1 MDEIRRL
8 EFQIRELQRELQRQ
22 NSEAARLRQ
31 NLADENLRK
40 LQAYQAEMGTNLD
53 RHDKNVQREY
63 ERLLQEYQR
72 STNEEIQEQQLKMNT
87 EYQKLL
93 VSMQQKEQE
102 WMEKSRQLEALITEL
117 KKNTLEKDQVSA
129 QEADKYMIE
138 AALTYKD
145 IEKKPHEKFFPKRL
159 LNFYNAIREA
169 RTLFK
174 SGLNE
179 AAIAISISAK
189 SGLNRLGYE
198 VDEQYEE
205 WKRQY
210 FIFKNKV
217 GLLHMKL
224 SDELLIWKKFS
235 TNQNSSSLNA
245 EEKNTCLIEV
255 NFWAKGEYGK
265 LSNRLAE
272 FGREISKTESMGID
286 NYLKDENSMDSDE
299 LKRYIDEL
307 DQMSKTFDDIS
318 EAYKERYSASCQRAD
333 WGELMIDFL
342 EDEINLTWIESD
354 SHFKLIEEEGKEFI
368 SYMKSKYGELYEKTD
383 IRELLELAFDNPMNS
398 RIYVYIIPY
407 EKNNKVENRLVLYID
422 YNGAEN
428 EDYSR
433 QIYSH
438 IKESIR
444 LEEDD
449 GIINFTTDVNQ
460 LTTNLNATLR
470 ETGKSL
476 EKKIKKSH

>member
-40 LQAYQAEMGTNLD
+40 LQAYQAEMRTNLD

-235 TNQNSSSLNA
+235 TNKNSSSLNA

-255 NFWAKGEYGK
+255 NFWTKGEYGK

-286 NYLKDENSMDSDE
+286 NYLKAENSMDSDE
-299 LKRYIDEL
+299 LKRYIAEL

-383 IRELLELAFDNPMNS
+383 IREWLELAFDNPMDS

>member
-8 EFQIRELQRELQRQ
+8 ENQIKELQKELQRQ
-22 NSEAARLRQ
+22 KSEAARLRQ
-31 NLADENLRK
+31 NLENENLRK
-40 LQAYQAEMGTNLD
+40 LQEYKAEMKNNLD
-53 RHDKNVQREY
+53 EHDKNVQKEY

-72 STNEEIQEQQLKMNT
+72 STDEEIQEQQLKMDI

-93 VSMQQKEQE
+93 FNMQKKEQE
-102 WMEKSRQLEALITEL
+102 WLEKSHQLESLITEL
-117 KKNTLEKDQVSA
+117 KKNTQEKDQVNA
-129 QEADKYMIE
+129 QEADKYMTE
-138 AALTYKD
+138 AALTYKS

-169 RTLFK
+169 RTLYK

-198 VDEQYEE
+198 VDEQFEE
-205 WKRQY
+205 WKKQY

-224 SDELLIWKKFS
+224 NDELLIWKNYSSKE
-235 TNQNSSSLNA
+235 NSKKVK
-245 EEKNTCLIEV
+245 EDEKNKCLAEI
-255 NFWAKGEYGK
+255 NFWTKGEYGE

-272 FGREISKTESMGID
+272 FGKEISKAESMNID
-286 NYLKDENSMDSDE
+286 NYIKEENSISSDE
-299 LKRYIDEL
+299 LKRYIEEL
-307 DQMSKTFDDIS
+307 DNMSKRFDDIS
-318 EAYKERYSASCQRAD
+318 EVYKERYSASCQRAD

-342 EDEINLTWIESD
+342 EDEINLIWVENE
-354 SHFKLIEEEGKEFI
+354 SHFKLASDDTGNEFKT
-368 SYMKSKYGELYEKTD
+368 YMQLKYGDDYENVD
-383 IRELLELAFDNPMNS
+383 IREWLELAFDNSMYT

-407 EKNNKVENRLVLYID
+407 EKNNTVENRLVLYID

-433 QIYSH
+433 EIYSH
-438 IKESIR
+438 IRESIR
-444 LEEDD
+444 LQEDD
-449 GIINFTTDVNQ
+449 GIINFATDVSQ
-460 LTTNLNATLR
+460 LTTNMNAALR

-476 EKKIKKSH
+476 EKKIRLH

>member
-8 EFQIRELQRELQRQ
+8 EFRIRELQRELQRQ

-31 NLADENLRK
+31 SLADENLRK
-40 LQAYQAEMGTNLD
+40 LQAYQAEMRTNLD

-72 STNEEIQEQQLKMNT
+72 STNEQIQEQQLKMNT

-129 QEADKYMIE
+129 QEADKYMTE

-235 TNQNSSSLNA
+235 TNQISPSLND
-245 EEKNTCLIEV
+245 EEKNLCLIEV
-255 NFWAKGEYGK
+255 NFWAKGEYGE

-272 FGREISKTESMGID
+272 FGREISKAESMGID

-307 DQMSKTFDDIS
+307 DQMNKTFDGIS

-383 IRELLELAFDNPMNS
+383 IREWLELAFDNPMDS

-438 IKESIR
+438 VKESIR

-460 LTTNLNATLR
+460 LTANLNATLR

>member
-8 EFQIRELQRELQRQ
+8 ENQIRELQRELQRQ

-40 LQAYQAEMGTNLD
+40 LQAYQAEMRTNLD
-53 RHDKNVQREY
+53 QHDKNVQREY
-63 ERLLQEYQR
+63 ERLLHEYQR
-72 STNEEIQEQQLKMNT
+72 STNEEIQEQQLKMDI

-93 VSMQQKEQE
+93 ISMQQKEQE

-117 KKNTLEKDQVSA
+117 KKNTQEKDQVST
-129 QEADKYMIE
+129 QEADKYMTE
-138 AALTYKD
+138 AALTYKE

-159 LNFYNAIREA
+159 TNFYNAIREA

-174 SGLNE
+174 GGLNE

-224 SDELLIWKKFS
+224 SDELLIWKNYS
-235 TNQNSSSLNA
+235 TNGNSTSLNE
-245 EEKNTCLIEV
+245 EEKSISLVEI

-272 FGREISKTESMGID
+272 FGREISKAESMGVD
-286 NYLKDENSMDSDE
+286 NYIKDDSSMDSDE
-299 LKRYIDEL
+299 LKRYIEEL
-307 DQMSKTFDDIS
+307 DHMSETYEDIS
-318 EAYKERYSASCQRAD
+318 EVYKERYSASCQRAD

-342 EDEINLTWIESD
+342 EDEINLTWLEDD
-354 SHFKLIEEEGKEFI
+354 SHFKIIEDEGKEFT
-368 SYMKSKYGELYEKTD
+368 SYMILKYGESYEKAD
-383 IRELLELAFDNPMNS
+383 VREWLELAFDNPMDS

-433 QIYSH
+433 QIYSD
-438 IKESIR
+438 IKESIN
-444 LEEDD
+444 LVEDD
-449 GIINFTTDVNQ
+449 GVISFATDVNQ

-476 EKKIKKSH
+476 EKKLRKSH

>member
-31 NLADENLRK
+31 SLADENLRK

-53 RHDKNVQREY
+53 WHDKNVQREY

-72 STNEEIQEQQLKMNT
+72 STNEQIQEQKLKMNT
-87 EYQKLL
+87 DYQKLL

-102 WMEKSRQLEALITEL
+102 WMEKSRQLEALITAL

-217 GLLHMKL
+217 GLLHIKL

-245 EEKNTCLIEV
+245 EEKNLCLIEV
-255 NFWAKGEYGK
+255 NFWTKGEYGK

-286 NYLKDENSMDSDE
+286 NYLKDENSMNSDE

-383 IRELLELAFDNPMNS
+383 IREWLELAFDNPMHS

-428 EDYSR
+428 EEYSR

-470 ETGKSL
+470 ETGESL

>member
-8 EFQIRELQRELQRQ
+8 EYQIKNLQRQLQRQ
-22 NSEAARLRQ
+22 NKEAARMRR

-40 LQAYQAEMGTNLD
+40 LQAYQDEMKKNLD
-53 RHDKNVQREY
+53 QHDKDVQREY
-63 ERLLQEYQR
+63 DRLLQEYQR
-72 STNEEIQEQQLKMNT
+72 SMNEDIQDQQLKMDI

-93 VSMQQKEQE
+93 VSVQQKEQE
-102 WMEKSRQLEALITEL
+102 WLEKSRQLEFLIAEL
-117 KKNTLEKDQVSA
+117 KKNTQDKDQLSA
-129 QEADKYMIE
+129 QEADQYTTA
-138 AALTYKD
+138 AALTYKE

-174 SGLNE
+174 SGLHE

-189 SGLNRLGYE
+189 SGLHRLGYE
-198 VDEQYEE
+198 IDEEYEG

-224 SDELLIWKKFS
+224 SDEILIWKNYS
-235 TNQNSSSLNA
+235 NGQNSSTLT
-245 EEKNTCLIEV
+245 EHEKNDCLVEI
-255 NFWAKGEYGK
+255 NFWAKGAYGE

-272 FGREISKTESMGID
+272 FGREIAKAESMGMDHYI
-286 NYLKDENSMDSDE
+286 KDDSSIGSEE
-299 LKRYIDEL
+299 LKRYIEEL
-307 DQMSKTFDDIS
+307 DQMNKAFEDVS
-318 EAYKERYSASCQRAD
+318 EVYKERYSASCQRAD
-333 WGELMIDFL
+333 WGEWMIDFL
-342 EDEINLTWIESD
+342 EDEINLIWVEND
-354 SHFKLIEEEGKEFI
+354 SHFKLIEETGREFAA
-368 SYMKSKYGELYEKTD
+368 YMQLKYGEDHEKAD
-383 IRELLELAFDNPMNS
+383 VREWLELAFDNPTDS

-407 EKNNKVENRLVLYID
+407 EKDNTVENRLVFYID

-449 GIINFTTDVNQ
+449 GIINFASDVDQ
-460 LTTNLNATLR
+460 LTTNLNAALR
-470 ETGKSL
+470 ETGKAL
-476 EKKIKKSH
+476 EQKIKRKK

>member
-1 MDEIRRL
+1 MDEIVRL
-8 EFQIRELQRELQRQ
+8 ENQIRELQRQLQRQ

-40 LQAYQAEMGTNLD
+40 LQEYQAEMKSTLD
-53 RHDKNVQREY
+53 QHDKNVQREY

-72 STNEEIQEQQLKMNT
+72 STNEEIQEQQLKMDA

-93 VSMQQKEQE
+93 ISMQQKEQE
-102 WMEKSRQLEALITEL
+102 WMEKTRQLESLITEL
-117 KKNTLEKDQVSA
+117 KKNTQEKEQVSA
-129 QEADKYMIE
+129 QEADRYMTE

-145 IEKKPHEKFFPKRL
+145 VEKKPHEKFFPKRL

-169 RTLFK
+169 RMLFK
-174 SGLNE
+174 SGLNQ

-210 FIFKNKV
+210 FIFKSKV

-224 SDELLIWKKFS
+224 IDELLVWRKFS
-235 TNQNSSSLNA
+235 TGQNSASLKD
-245 EEKNTCLIEV
+245 EEKNNCLVEV
-255 NFWAKGEYGK
+255 NFWTKGEYAG
-265 LSNRLAE
+265 LSNRLAQ
-272 FGREISKTESMGID
+272 FGREISKAESMGID
-286 NYLKDENSMDSDE
+286 NYIKDESSIDSE
-299 LKRYIDEL
+299 QLKRHIEEL
-307 DQMSKTFDDIS
+307 DQMSKTF
-318 EAYKERYSASCQRAD
+318 ENVAEVYKERYSSSCQRAD

-342 EDEINLTWIESD
+342 EDEINLTWVEDD
-354 SHFKLIEEEGKEFI
+354 SHFKLIEEEEKEFVA
-368 SYMKSKYGELYEKTD
+368 YMQLKYGDNYKKTD
-383 IRELLELAFDNPMNS
+383 IREWLELAFDNPMDS
-398 RIYVYIIPY
+398 RIYIYIIPY

-433 QIYSH
+433 QIYAH
-438 IKESIR
+438 IRECIR
-444 LEEDD
+444 LDEDD
-449 GIINFTTDVNQ
+449 GIINFATDVNQ
-460 LTTNLNATLR
+460 LTTNPNATLR